1 MLCKR
6 RHSQDWIFHT
16 QLQSRFSLAA
26 GFCVRFMTSSRRR
39 REPRQTAQLP
49 VNCSRSQRSA
59 VTIIVSKQS
68 IARSKQ
74 SSSCPSE
81 GATNSFCSVS
91 HSMDPLPALVGM
103 MLQCRTPFVFANSR
117 VLSTHSTDCS
127 GRVPG
132 GCNNTNAR
140 RSIPKASKC
149 WQASEKSRSENSLLS
164 KVILVG

>member
-1 MLCKR
+1 MNSLDV
-6 RHSQDWIFHT
+6 QVVM
-16 QLQSRFSLAA
+16 QLQSMFSLAA

-59 VTIIVSKQS
+59 VTIILSKQS

-74 SSSCPSE
+74 SSSCPRDGE
-81 GATNSFCSVS
+81 KNSFCSVS

-164 KVILVG
+164 RVILVG